1 MAILNLSEYYAG
13 NDTQNKNTS
22 SSLKSFGGDE
32 DLMPVNQRMR
42 EPLLQGLDSK
52 YVSQEQVDAVG
63 KRMGTSV
70 PLVSEDTLAGA
81 NNNNNKSFGG
91 TLGSSAL
98 ANSGQILDFASTTAQ
113 LGKNVARSDKEAD
126 ARTGQLALKGAGM
139 GASVGSAFGPLGT
152 AIGAVA
158 GGLIG
163 GTVGML
169 KKVPDRKKRLRAE
182 NEAYNNQMFA
192 MTRQT
197 AQMAERQYIQDE
209 LQNQQN
215 LAKAQMGL
223 LNLKY

>member
-1 MAILNLSEYYAG
+1 MAIINLSEYYVG

-32 DLMPVNQRMR
+32 DLMPVNQKMR

-52 YVSQEQVDAVG
+52 YVSQDQIDSAS
-63 KRMGTSV
+63 KRMGSSV
-70 PLVSEDTLAGA
+70 PAVGENATAGLT
-81 NNNNNKSFGG
+81 NSNSFGK
-91 TLGSSAL
+91 TLGNSAM
-98 ANSGQILDFASTTAQ
+98 ANTGQILDFASSSVQ
-113 LGKNVARSDKEAD
+113 LSSNVARSDKEAN
-126 ARTGQLALKGAGM
+126 ARTGQLALKGAAA
-139 GASVGSAFGPLGT
+139 GASVGSVFGPLGT

-158 GGLIG
+158 GGLVG

-169 KKVPDRKKRLRAE
+169 KKAPDRKKRLRAE
-182 NEAYNNQMFA
+182 NEAYNNRMFA
-192 MTRQT
+192 MTQQT
-197 AQMAERQYIQDE
+197 NQMAERQYIQDE

>member
-1 MAILNLSEYYAG
+1 MAILNLSEYYVG

-22 SSLKSFGGDE
+22 SSVKSFNGDE

-42 EPLLQGLDSK
+42 DPLLKGLDSK
-52 YVSQEQVDAVG
+52 YVDQEEMDSAA
-63 KRMGTSV
+63 KRMGTSIPSV
-70 PLVSEDTLAGA
+70 GGDTAASA
-81 NNNNNKSFGG
+81 NSFGK
-91 TLGSSAL
+91 TLGSSAM
-98 ANSGQILDFASTTAQ
+98 ASTGQILDFASTAVQ
-113 LGKNVARSDKEAD
+113 LNSNVARSDKEAN
-126 ARTGQLALKGAGM
+126 ARTGQLALKGVGM

-169 KKVPDRKKRLRAE
+169 KKTPDRKKRLMAE
-182 NEAYNNQMFA
+182 NESYNNRMFA
-192 MTRQT
+192 MTNQT
-197 AQMAERQYIQDE
+197 NQMAERAQIQEE

-215 LAKAQMGL
+215 LTKAQMGL